1 MKMTSLQDLYLH
13 TLKDIYYAEQQILKA
28 LPGMAEKASDA
39 GLRQAFTDHVAETQ
53 GQIERLEQ
61 IFSMLGERA
70 KGETC
75 PAIEG
80 ILKESKELMSDL
92 KDPDALDAGMIAAA
106 QAVEHYEFTRYGTLA
121 SWARTLGHTEAVPL
135 LEASRD
141 EEIGADVKLT
151 KLAEAW
157 VNRQAAAA

>member
-1 MKMTSLQDLYLH
+1 MKLTSLQDLYLH

-28 LPGMAEKASDA
+28 LPGMAEKASDDA
-39 GLRQAFTDHVAETQ
+39 LRQAFTDHVAETET
-53 GQIERLEQ
+53 QIGRLEQ
-61 IFSMLGERA
+61 VFEMLGEKA
-70 KGETC
+70 EGETC

-80 ILKESKELMSDL
+80 ILKESKDLMRDL

-121 SWARTLGHTEAVPL
+121 SWARTLGHPDAVPL

-151 KLAEAW
+151 KLAEACL
-157 VNRQAAAA
+157 NRQAVA

>member
-1 MKMTSLQDLYLH
+1 MALTNLQDLYLH

-28 LPGMAEKASDA
+28 LPKMAEKANDEA
-39 GLRQAFTDHVAETQ
+39 LTQAFTDHIAETE
-53 GQIERLEQ
+53 GQVDRLEQ
-61 IFSMLGERA
+61 VFQMLGEKA

-80 ILKESKELMSDL
+80 IIKESEELMKEL
-92 KDPDALDAGMIAAA
+92 KDPDALDAGLIAAA

-121 SWARTLGHTEAVPL
+121 SWARTLGHTDAVPL

-151 KLAEAW
+151 KLGEAW
-157 VNRQAAAA
+157 VNRQAMEA